1 MELLFKVGK
10 KEFIQRN
17 TSVSFFCK
25 SFFSLLSS
33 VFNKGILISWIN
45 YMMLQAC
52 DGCCWR
58 LCQSQ
63 LSIGKQIQSEADPG
77 SPLPCHA
84 PCVLSRD
91 GHPQAE
97 GFPHARAALWLCQGP
112 DIHTVSEIVI
122 TLLSFIWKAVRF
134 SVLLWFFLT
143 LALFLFRNTLTL
155 ILDLYLDSIY
165 FLLFQHCLLTL
176 LFLSL
181 TYHGFLSYPCIM
193 SYCFQHP
200 GIPCSRKF
208 TLLHGAEQPC
218 ALHSAAVLLV
228 GCVVTSVLPCLDW
241 EYPLMTKRGSFF
253 FFPPAR

>member
-1 MELLFKVGK
+1 MELLLKVGK
-10 KEFIQRN
+10 KEFIQRY
-17 TSVSFFCK
+17 TSVSVFCK

-58 LCQSQ
+58 LCQGQ

-155 ILDLYLDSIY
+155 RFIPGQYIFSSLPTLSFNPA
-165 FLLFQHCLLTL
+165 FLKFDISWV
-176 LFLSL
+176 FVLSL
-181 TYHGFLSYPCIM
+181 YNELLLLST
-193 SYCFQHP
+193 SWHP
-200 GIPCSRKF
+200 
-208 TLLHGAEQPC
+208 L
-218 ALHSAAVLLV
+218 
-228 GCVVTSVLPCLDW
+228 
-241 EYPLMTKRGSFF
+241 
-253 FFPPAR
+253 